1 MQLIP
6 FAATCAVPAVLG
18 FMQVM
23 GVMYT
28 DYTAAPP
35 QTTYAWAWS
44 YVMPETTDVNQFY
57 VLVGNAF
64 SPLQIQ
70 QFCADVVE
78 YWNSCWVNEVY
89 WRRAVQEM
97 SMYDKLQSFPY
108 FWRICRFGF
117 RRVVEFVFLKF
128 CGQSG
133 LKLRAIEF
141 FLQKKE
147 CFQQLFKAI
156 LHLLWTY

>member
-1 MQLIP
+1 MPMMVLP
-6 FAATCAVPAVLG
+6 FAATCAVPVVLG

-23 GVMYT
+23 GAMYT

-97 SMYDKLQSFPY
+97 SLYDKLQSFLPY
-108 FWRICRFGF
+108 FWRICGSLF
-117 RRVVEFVFLKF
+117 RRVVEIVFCNF
-128 CGQSG
+128 CGRAG
-133 LKLRAIEF
+133 LKLRPID
-141 FLQKKE
+141 FLRYLW
-147 CFQQLFKAI
+147 FSLFNAI
-156 LHLLWTY
+156 LHHLWTY